1 MSYIGLCSDI
11 PMAQYIIN
19 MNASLPASDKFIIHI
34 LDNTHMFV
42 QPHVEQMI
50 RSQIAKFREDN
61 TYVKPNWL
69 LWPFCPPR
77 MATVNNILEHFVLI
91 GSWSLLR
98 PFLCIQSSRSSHGK
112 MKCDLLLIVFPFW
125 NAKGQYSQATL
136 TEGSQNAKGI

>member
-50 RSQIAKFREDN
+50 RSRIAKFREDN
-61 TYVKPNWL
+61 TYVKPNW
-69 LWPFCPPR
+69 FR
-77 MATVNNILEHFVLI
+77 MATVNILEHFMLI
-91 GSWSLLR
+91 SNWFFSKTVS
-98 PFLCIQSSRSSHGK
+98 CIQCFRSSHGK